1 MFVPLLAVGFV
12 LVVFAALM
20 GAFNRFPVRR
30 WSFDLS
36 GRWVEVRNFVLR
48 EEVWVDGELIPRTRV
63 DGDHFTWARH
73 AVQVDGATL
82 LIGVGSNGFAVHCEA
97 AYREVLVFNSRTSAS
112 VLSVIRPAKP
122 VLADAEEPRLAAVMA
137 IIAELTD
144 SHDPETLAVIP
155 PLKAEILDLLGSLA
169 RAEGAAEAHSVLGDS
184 GEAQGVV
191 LMLENELAPLL
202 NELRQLHVE
211 ELGGP
216 AAESRPAGR
225 RFRQV
230 AAGV

>member
-1 MFVPLLAVGFV
+1 MFVPLFAVGFV

-20 GAFNRFPVRR
+20 GAFNRIPVRR

-48 EEVWVDGELIPRTRV
+48 EEVWVDGEFIPRTRV

-82 LIGVGSNGFAVHCEA
+82 LIGVGSNGFAVHCDA
-97 AYREVLVFNSRTSAS
+97 AYREVLVFNSRTAASLLSAS
-112 VLSVIRPAKP
+112 PSARPA
-122 VLADAEEPRLAAVMA
+122 LADAEEPRRAAVMA
-137 IIAELTD
+137 ILTELKD
-144 SHDPETLAVIP
+144 SNDPETLAALP
-155 PLKAEILDLLGSLA
+155 PLRTEILELLGRLT

-184 GEAQGVV
+184 GGAQGVV
-191 LMLENELAPLL
+191 LMLEDELAPLL

-211 ELGGP
+211 ELDGP
-216 AAESRPAGR
+216 AAESRTTGR